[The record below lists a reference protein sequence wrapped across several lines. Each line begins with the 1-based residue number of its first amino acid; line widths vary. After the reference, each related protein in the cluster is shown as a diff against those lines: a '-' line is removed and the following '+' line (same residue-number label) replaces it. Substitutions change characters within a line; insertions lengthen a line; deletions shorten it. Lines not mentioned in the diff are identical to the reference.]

1 MSNYER
7 EISDYGVDL
16 FNLALMN
23 TGRLQK
29 QREELAK
36 LLQSKGIQDEN
47 VLRAIRMIPRHTFV
61 DSALWI
67 RAYEDTALPIGLQ
80 QTISQPYTVAR
91 QTELLQITRGQKIL
105 EIGTGS
111 GYQCAVL
118 CELGADVYSI
128 ERHDELYQRSRDHLR
143 TLGYRPTLK
152 CDDGTLGW
160 NAYAPFDG
168 IIVTAGAPVIPQ
180 ELIRQLKIGG
190 RLVIPVGDSNTQ
202 QMHLIIRVSEREYDE
217 QIYEGFKF
225 VPLIGRDGW

>member
-1 MSNYER
+1 
-7 EISDYGVDL
+7 
-16 FNLALMN
+16 MN
-23 TGRLQK
+23 KGRYQK
-29 QREELAK
+29 QREELVK
-36 LLQSKGIQDEN
+36 TLTDKGIKDETI
-47 VLRAIRMIPRHTFV
+47 LRAIRAIPRHTFV

-91 QTELLQITRGQKIL
+91 QTELLEVKKGQKIL

-118 CELGADVYSI
+118 CELGASVYSI
-128 ERHDELYQRSRDHLR
+128 ERHFELYERSREHLR
-143 TLGYRPTLK
+143 ELGYKPTLK

-168 IIVTAGAPVIPQ
+168 IVVTAGAPVIPQ
-180 ELIRQLKIGG
+180 ELIRQLVIGG
-190 RLVIPVGDSNTQ
+190 RLVIPVGDAVSQ
-202 QMHLIIRVSEREYDE
+202 KMHLIIRVSENEYDE
-217 QIYEGFKF
+217 QIHEGFKF